1 MSFSE
6 TLIIL
11 LVAMIVLG
19 PRRLPE
25 AARKIGHWMGV
36 VRRAGDEFKRQLM
49 AMDQGVQDR
58 LNTATGDLEKL
69 VPTDEELGA
78 EIDRAVTEA
87 EQAYDSLN
95 LPPPAASP
103 DDAWG
108 AAPVPGG
115 LPHEEPPTP
124 SPEAKPAATSAAE
137 KPAAK
142 PSAPASAAPKRTSGK
157 PLAPRSLGLS
167 PTPPEAKEARRG

>member
-49 AMDQGVQDR
+49 AMDQGVESR
-58 LNTATGDLEKL
+58 LNAATGDLENL

-87 EQAYDSLN
+87 EQAYDSQN
-95 LPPPAASP
+95 LPPPEASP

-115 LPHEEPPTP
+115 LPHEAPPTP
-124 SPEAKPAATSAAE
+124 PSAEPKPTPPPEP

-142 PSAPASAAPKRTSGK
+142 QPAPAAPKRRADQ
-157 PLAPRSLGLS
+157 PPAPRSLGLS

>member
-25 AARKIGHWMGV
+25 AARKIGHWMGI

-49 AMDQGVQDR
+49 AMDQGVESR
-58 LNTATGDLEKL
+58 LNAATGDLENL

-87 EQAYDSLN
+87 EQAYDSQN

-115 LPHEEPPTP
+115 LPHEAPPTP
-124 SPEAKPAATSAAE
+124 PPAEPKPTPPPEP

-142 PSAPASAAPKRTSGK
+142 QPAPAALKRRADQ
-157 PLAPRSLGLS
+157 PPAPRSLGLS
-167 PTPPEAKEARRG
+167 PTPPEPKESRRG

>member
-11 LVAMIVLG
+11 LVAMLVLG

-49 AMDQGVQDR
+49 TMDQGVESR
-58 LNTATGDLEKL
+58 LNAATGDLENL

-87 EQAYDSLN
+87 EQTYDSQN

-108 AAPVPGG
+108 AAPIPGG
-115 LPHEEPPTP
+115 LPHEAPPP
-124 SPEAKPAATSAAE
+124 PPPAAETQPPPPPE
-137 KPAAK
+137 PKPAAK
-142 PSAPASAAPKRTSGK
+142 QQAPAAPKRRADQ
-157 PLAPRSLGLS
+157 PPAPRSLGLS
-167 PTPPEAKEARRG
+167 PTPPEPKETRRG

>member
-25 AARKIGHWMGV
+25 AARKIGHWMGI

-49 AMDQGVQDR
+49 AMDQGVESR
-58 LNTATGDLEKL
+58 LNAATGDLDHL

-87 EQAYDSLN
+87 EQAYDSQN

-108 AAPVPGG
+108 TAPIPGG
-115 LPHEEPPTP
+115 LPPEAPPTP
-124 SPEAKPAATSAAE
+124 PPAEPKPTPPAEAKPAP
-137 KPAAK
+137 KQQ
-142 PSAPASAAPKRTSGK
+142 AAPKRQSEK
-157 PLAPRSLGLS
+157 PPAPRSLGLS
-167 PTPPEAKEARRG
+167 PTPPEPKESRRG

>member
-1 MSFSE
+1 MSFAE
-6 TLIIL
+6 TLVIL

-49 AMDQGVQDR
+49 TMDQGVEDR
-58 LNTATGDLEKL
+58 LNTAAGELDKL
-69 VPTDEELGA
+69 VPTDEELGV
-78 EIDRAVTEA
+78 EIDRAVDEA
-87 EQAYDSLN
+87 AQAYDN

-108 AAPVPGG
+108 AAPIPGG
-115 LPHEEPPTP
+115 LPQEPPPPTPPPAEPPTP
-124 SPEAKPAATSAAE
+124 EAVTPAPAASE
-137 KPAAK
+137 KQPPAK
-142 PSAPASAAPKRTSGK
+142 RPSGEPP
-157 PLAPRSLGLS
+157 APRSLGLS
-167 PTPPEAKEARRG
+167 PTPPPAKEARRG